1 MRIPSSIRATAAIVL
16 AVLALSAAAC
26 SSGGSSKS
34 SSQTITIV
42 THDSFAVSDNVLKAF
57 EDQSGITVKQVKSG
71 DAGALV
77 NQAILTKDHPQ
88 GDLLYGIDNT
98 LLTKGLDAGLFEPY
112 KSPALSATDPSFDLD
127 RDQHRVTP
135 IDESDVCLN
144 YDKRDRKSTRLN
156 SSH

>member
-1 MRIPSSIRATAAIVL
+1 M
-16 AVLALSAAAC
+16 
-26 SSGGSSKS
+26 
-34 SSQTITIV
+34 
-42 THDSFAVSDNVLKAF
+42 LKAF

-88 GDLLYGIDNT
+88 GDVLYGIDNT

-112 KSPALSATDPSFDLD
+112 TSPELSAIDPSFDLD
-127 RDQHRVTP
+127 KDQHRVTP

-144 YDKRDRKSTRLN
+144 YDKRAFGGAGQPAAPTEARGPHGARVQGQGRRGESRDIEPGTRL
-156 SSH
+156 SRRDRAALR